1 MGAPRIVAVAT
12 ATPPHRFDQATLLRI
27 AGYDDTLRAG
37 FFRLAAEDELRVVDD
52 VLVDRRARCDQN
64 RHAGALPPSC
74 PPERCHVT

>member
-37 FFRLAAEDELRVVDD
+37 FFRHSQIA
-52 VLVDRRARCDQN
+52 
-64 RHAGALPPSC
+64 
-74 PPERCHVT
+74 VTMTVYTGLT